1 MRADQQRRSR
11 NLEQLIA
18 VAIPLALLALAYALW
33 AISDRLLWIGPFDRA
48 AFGWIFVIPIWWL
61 APGVAGLAWSR
72 MPASTPR
79 VAALIVGGIVAAVS
93 GILLAHSITFA
104 NCAPVVSWT
113 DNLPASLAI
122 GVAIGAGPAI
132 GALAAASVARRRTG
146 AWRVVA
152 AIGTGG
158 VIGVVGFFGALMT
171 AVFFFPPL
179 LCAPIPQ

>member
-1 MRADQQRRSR
+1 MHAEKQGRSGVVD
-11 NLEQLIA
+11 LLLAI
-18 VAIPLALLALAYALW
+18 AIPLALLALAYALW

-48 AFGWIFVIPIWWL
+48 AFGWVFVIPIWWL
-61 APGVAGLAWSR
+61 APGLAGLAWSR
-72 MPASTPR
+72 MPDMR
-79 VAALIVGGIVAAVS
+79 WGFAALIVSGIVAAVS
-93 GILLAHSITFA
+93 GILLAQSITFA

-132 GALAAASVARRRTG
+132 GALAAASVARRVTG
-146 AWRVVA
+146 VWRVIA
-152 AIGTGG
+152 AVGTGG

-179 LCAPIPQ
+179 SCAPVPQ